1 MAFHGFQQALNFSTA
16 NSKYT
21 NSAMKQTRINYLIDI
36 IAFAGFVFLTTTGV
50 LLRYLLPPGSGRY
63 STLMDLDRH
72 EWGTVHFWISV
83 VFFAVLA
90 LHLIVHWRWIA
101 SVFSGRAS
109 ESSGLRLGLGVV
121 GILTLVAIGVAP
133 LIVPV
138 ETSERPVRQGY
149 LSENLDIRGAMTLLE
164 LEQASG
170 VPTDYLL
177 PKLGLPDSISKEE
190 KLGQLKRK
198 YGFEL
203 SSVRNAIKSYRE

>member
-1 MAFHGFQQALNFSTA
+1 
-16 NSKYT
+16 
-21 NSAMKQTRINYLIDI
+21 MKQTRINYLIDI

-50 LLRYLLPPGSGRY
+50 LLRYLLPPGSGRT
-63 STLMDLDRH
+63 STLMGLDRH

-83 VFFAVLA
+83 VFFSVLA

-101 SVFSGRAS
+101 GVFSGRAS

-133 LIVPV
+133 LLVPV
-138 ETSERPVRQGY
+138 ENSDSHVRQGAH
-149 LSENLDIRGAMTLLE
+149 SENLDIYGAMTLRE

-170 VPTDYLL
+170 VPADYVLS
-177 PKLGLPDSISKEE
+177 KLGLPDTVSKEE

-203 SSVRNAIKSYRE
+203 ASVRNAIKSYRE